1 MKKLYTLLLGVA
13 VALTASA
20 GANTVQLK
28 ANRAVAVNKLA
39 GVSLQA
45 PQMTKAH
52 AVKIEGLKLNN
63 NTLLDAQK
71 QETPAQE
78 PSRIE
83 IKETWEDAGTVT
95 FYDPWVIPAFADS
108 PADVQPL
115 VDELSWE
122 VPVQKSSRGD
132 RFKLI
137 KPYDQPGFKALF
149 EGTEVTCTFTDPQD
163 LIIDCTKPDQ
173 VSIDAQCVGHFVEYE
188 MDFYVQDL
196 FSCLLSQGV
205 QASVAM
211 NYGYMPSTY
220 KNGVITINI
229 GVFGDAADKDH
240 MGYTWRTEAKESLEG
255 IGYVK
260 FADAKDYR
268 ISHVAETTCPSD
280 GYHHFTYKLGADL
293 ASAKYVVADS
303 HYTESEEI
311 FAAVENVLGED
322 LEDLPAKEGTFD
334 AWIGT
339 SDGPCT
345 LFILGYDADGAR
357 VAGKAVKLMNSY
369 DGAEYWTSLGMVDYT
384 DDLIGP
390 FWRFVINDEVVDGTP
405 ETYKVEIQ
413 EAKTVPGLYRLVN
426 PYNSADW
433 KFVSTNY
440 HSCDTKHFL
449 YIDATN
455 PESVNILKSY
465 PGYENSKG
473 HVWVGSYNALVSE
486 ENQDPAAA
494 GTLKDG
500 VITLPQYSVY
510 CSYQYLYPEDEEG
523 NEDTS
528 NGPGI
533 YPTTY
538 NGAFKIDLN
547 TAGIN
552 DAVIDLDNNA
562 PVEYFNLQGVRV
574 ANPAAGEL
582 VIKRQGEKVS
592 KTIVR

>member
-45 PQMTKAH
+45 PQMSKAH

-63 NTLLDAQK
+63 DILKVAEK
-71 QETPAQE
+71 QQGA
-78 PSRIE
+78 SRID
-83 IKETWEDAGTVT
+83 IKETWEDAGTVV
-95 FYDPWVIPAFADS
+95 FSDPWVIPVFANS
-108 PADVQPL
+108 PADVQQV

-122 VPVQKSSRGD
+122 VPAQKSSRGD

-163 LIIDCTKPDQ
+163 LIIDCTKPNQ
-173 VSIDAQCVGHFVEYE
+173 VSIDAQCVGHYVEAE

-196 FSCLLSQGV
+196 FSFFLSQGY
-205 QASVAM
+205 QASVVM
-211 NYGYMPSTY
+211 NAGYMPSTY

-229 GVFGDAADKDH
+229 GVFGDAANN
-240 MGYTWRTEAKESLEG
+240 MGYTWQTDAEESLEG

-260 FADAKDYR
+260 FADAKDYS
-268 ISHVAETTCPSD
+268 ISHVSETLCPSD

-293 ASAKYVVADS
+293 ASAKCVVAAS

-311 FAAVENVLGED
+311 FAAVESALGEA

-334 AWIGT
+334 AQTGT
-339 SDGPCT
+339 NDGPCT
-345 LFILGYDADGAR
+345 LFILGYDADGTR

-369 DGAEYWTSLGMVDYT
+369 DGAEYWTSLGTVDYT
-384 DDLIGP
+384 DDLVGP
-390 FWRFVINDEVVDGTP
+390 FWLFKINGETVPGTA

-413 EAKTVPGLYRLVN
+413 EAKSAPGLYRLVN
-426 PYNSADW
+426 PYVSADW
-433 KFVSTNY
+433 KFAAFNL
-440 HSCDTKHFL
+440 HGCDSKHFL

-455 PESVNILKSY
+455 PDQVTVVPSY
-465 PGYENSKG
+465 PGYENSYG
-473 HVWVGSYNALVSE
+473 HVMVGSFNYFVEEGSE
-486 ENQDPAAA
+486 DPATY
-494 GTLKDG
+494 GSLKDG
-500 VITLPQYSVY
+500 VITFPAQSIL
-510 CSYQYLYPEDEEG
+510 CEYQFLYPTDASG

-528 NGPGI
+528 NGPAV
-533 YPTTY
+533 YYTND
-538 NGAFKIDLN
+538 NGAFKVDLN

-552 DAVIDLDNNA
+552 DAVIDVNDNA

-574 ANPAAGEL
+574 ANPSAGEL

>member
-28 ANRAVAVNKLA
+28 ANRAAAVNKLA
-39 GVSLQA
+39 GVALQA

-71 QETPAQE
+71 QQGA
-78 PSRIE
+78 SRID
-83 IKETWEDAGTVT
+83 IKETWEDAGTVV
-95 FYDPWVIPAFADS
+95 FSDPWVIPGFANS
-108 PADVQPL
+108 PADVQQL

-163 LIIDCTKPDQ
+163 LIIDCTKPNQ
-173 VSIDAQCVGHFVEYE
+173 VSIDAQCVGHYVEAE

-196 FSCLLSQGV
+196 FSFFLSQGY
-205 QASVAM
+205 QASVVM
-211 NYGYMPSTY
+211 NAGYMPSTY

-229 GVFGDAADKDH
+229 GVFGDAADN
-240 MGYTWRTEAKESLEG
+240 MGYSWQTEAKESLEG

-260 FADAKDYR
+260 FADAKDYS

-293 ASAKYVVADS
+293 ASAKCVVAAS

-311 FAAVENVLGED
+311 FAAVESALGEA

-334 AWIGT
+334 AQTGT
-339 SDGPCT
+339 NDGPCT
-345 LFILGYDADGAR
+345 LFILGYDADGTR
-357 VAGKAVKLMNSY
+357 VAGKAVKLMNAF
-369 DGAEYWTSLGMVDYT
+369 DGAEYWTSLGTVDYT
-384 DDLIGP
+384 DDLVGS
-390 FWRFVINDEVVDGTP
+390 FWDFKKNGETVPGTA

-413 EAKTVPGLYRLVN
+413 EAKSAPGLYRLVN
-426 PYNSADW
+426 PYVSADW
-433 KFVSTNY
+433 KFAATNR
-440 HSCDTKHFL
+440 HGCDSKHFL

-455 PESVNILKSY
+455 PDQVTVVPSY
-465 PGYENSKG
+465 PGYENSYG
-473 HVWVGSYNALVSE
+473 HIMVGS
-486 ENQDPAAA
+486 
-494 GTLKDG
+494 
-500 VITLPQYSVY
+500 
-510 CSYQYLYPEDEEG
+510 
-523 NEDTS
+523 
-528 NGPGI
+528 
-533 YPTTY
+533 
-538 NGAFKIDLN
+538 
-547 TAGIN
+547 
-552 DAVIDLDNNA
+552 
-562 PVEYFNLQGVRV
+562 FN
-574 ANPAAGEL
+574 
-582 VIKRQGEKVS
+582 
-592 KTIVR
+592 

>member
-28 ANRAVAVNKLA
+28 ANRAAAVNKLA
-39 GVSLQA
+39 GVALQA
-45 PQMTKAH
+45 PQMSKAH

-63 NTLLDAQK
+63 DILKVAEK
-71 QETPAQE
+71 QQGA
-78 PSRIE
+78 SRID
-83 IKETWEDAGTVT
+83 IKETWEDAGTVV
-95 FYDPWVIPAFADS
+95 FSDPWVIPSFADS
-108 PADVQPL
+108 PADVQQF

-149 EGTEVTCTFTDPQD
+149 EGTQVTCTFTDPQD
-163 LIIDCTKPDQ
+163 LIIDCTKPNQ
-173 VSIDAQCVGHFVEYE
+173 VSIDAQCVGHYVEAE

-196 FSCLLSQGV
+196 FSFFLSQGY
-205 QASVAM
+205 QASVVM
-211 NYGYMPSTY
+211 NAGYMPSTY

-229 GVFGDAADKDH
+229 GVFGDAANK
-240 MGYTWRTEAKESLEG
+240 MGYTWQTEAKESLEAN
-255 IGYVK
+255 GYVK
-260 FADAKDYR
+260 FSDAKDYS

-293 ASAKYVVADS
+293 ASAKCVVAAS

-311 FAAVENVLGED
+311 FAAVESALGEA

-334 AWIGT
+334 AQTGT

-345 LFILGYDADGAR
+345 LFILGYDADGTR
-357 VAGKAVKLMNSY
+357 VAGKAVKLMNAF
-369 DGAEYWTSLGMVDYT
+369 DGAEYWTSLGTVDYT
-384 DDLIGP
+384 DDLVGS
-390 FWRFVINDEVVDGTP
+390 FWRFTMNGETVPGTA

-413 EAKTVPGLYRLVN
+413 EAKSAPGLYRLVN
-426 PYNSADW
+426 PYVSADW
-433 KFVSTNY
+433 KFAATNR
-440 HSCDTKHFL
+440 HGCDSKHFL

-455 PESVNILKSY
+455 PDQVTVVPSY
-465 PGYENSKG
+465 PGYENSYG
-473 HVWVGSYNALVSE
+473 HIMVGSFNYFVEEGSE
-486 ENQDPAAA
+486 DPATY
-494 GTLKDG
+494 GSLKDG
-500 VITLPQYSVY
+500 VITFPAESIL
-510 CSYQYLYPEDEEG
+510 CEYQFLYPTDASG

-528 NGPGI
+528 NGPALYYTNG
-533 YPTTY
+533 
-538 NGAFKIDLN
+538 NGAFKVDLN

-552 DAVIDLDNNA
+552 DAVIDVNDNA

-574 ANPAAGEL
+574 ANPSAGEL

>member
-45 PQMTKAH
+45 PQMSKAH

-63 NTLLDAQK
+63 DILKVAEK
-71 QETPAQE
+71 QQGA
-78 PSRIE
+78 SRID
-83 IKETWEDAGTVT
+83 INETWEDAGTVT
-95 FYDPWVIPAFADS
+95 FYDPWIIPGFANS
-108 PADVQPL
+108 PADVQQFIDKL
-115 VDELSWE
+115 YWE

-163 LIIDCTKPDQ
+163 LIIDCTKPNQ
-173 VSIDAQCVGHFVEYE
+173 VSIDAQCVGHYVEAE

-196 FSCLLSQGV
+196 FSFFLSQGY
-205 QASVAM
+205 QASVVM
-211 NYGYMPSTY
+211 NAGYMPSTY

-229 GVFGDAADKDH
+229 GVFGDAANN
-240 MGYTWRTEAKESLEG
+240 MGYTWQTDAKESLEG

-260 FADAKDYR
+260 FADAKDYS
-268 ISHVAETTCPSD
+268 ISHVSETLCPSD

-293 ASAKYVVADS
+293 ASAKCVVAAS

-311 FAAVENVLGED
+311 FAAVESALGEA

-334 AWIGT
+334 AQTGT
-339 SDGPCT
+339 NDGPCT
-345 LFILGYDADGAR
+345 LFILGYDADGTR

-369 DGAEYWTSLGMVDYT
+369 DGAEYWTSLGTVDYT
-384 DDLIGP
+384 DDLVGS
-390 FWRFVINDEVVDGTP
+390 FWHFKMNGETVPGTA

-413 EAKTVPGLYRLVN
+413 EAKSAPGLYRLVN
-426 PYNSADW
+426 PYVSADW
-433 KFVSTNY
+433 KFAAFNL
-440 HSCDTKHFL
+440 HSCDSKHFL

-455 PESVNILKSY
+455 PDQVTVVPSY
-465 PGYENSKG
+465 PGYENSYG
-473 HVWVGSYNALVSE
+473 HVMVGSFNYFVE
-486 ENQDPAAA
+486 EGKEDPATY
-494 GTLKDG
+494 GSLKDG
-500 VITLPQYSVY
+500 VITFPAQSIL
-510 CSYQYLYPEDEEG
+510 CEYQFLYPTDASG

-528 NGPGI
+528 NGPAVYYTNG
-533 YPTTY
+533 
-538 NGAFKIDLN
+538 NGAFKVDLN

-552 DAVIDLDNNA
+552 DAVIDVNDNA

-574 ANPAAGEL
+574 ANPSAGEL

>member
-45 PQMTKAH
+45 PQVKGTKA
-52 AVKIEGLKLNN
+52 LKAEDLKFNN
-63 NTLLDAQK
+63 NNLLDAQK

-95 FYDPWVIPAFADS
+95 FYDPWIIPGFADS
-108 PADVQPL
+108 PANVQQII
-115 VDELSWE
+115 DELYWE

-149 EGTEVTCTFTDPQD
+149 EGSGMTCTIEDPQD

-173 VSIDAQCVGHFVEYE
+173 VSMSAQYIGHYVEAE
-188 MDFYVQDL
+188 MDFYVQDNYTFAL
-196 FSCLLSQGV
+196 ERGLS
-205 QASVAM
+205 ASQIASYNIV
-211 NYGYMPSTY
+211 PSTY
-220 KNGVITINI
+220 KDGVITIKE
-229 GVFGDAADKDH
+229 GVFGESKET
-240 MGYTWRTEAKESLEG
+240 MGYNWIDSSRKALKGDGRVVFSDG
-255 IGYVK
+255 
-260 FADAKDYR
+260 KDY
-268 ISHVAETTCPSD
+268 SFGYSAETSCPSD
-280 GYHHFTYKLGADL
+280 GYHHFSFKLGADL
-293 ASAKYVVADS
+293 ASAKYVIANF
-303 HYTESEEI
+303 HYNESESI
-311 FAAVENVLGED
+311 FAQVESVLGEELVD
-322 LEDLPAKEGTFD
+322 MPEKEGTID
-334 AWIGT
+334 AMTGT
-339 SDGPCT
+339 NDGPCT
-345 LFILGYDADGAR
+345 LFILGYDADGTR

-390 FWRFVINDEVVDGTP
+390 VWRFVINDEVVDGTP

-433 KFVSTNY
+433 KFVSTNS

-486 ENQDPAAA
+486 ENQDPAAS

-528 NGPGI
+528 NGPDI
-533 YPTTY
+533 FPTTY

-552 DAVIDLDNNA
+552 DAVIDLNNNA

-574 ANPAAGEL
+574 ANPANGEL

>member
-28 ANRAVAVNKLA
+28 ANRAAAVNKLA
-39 GVSLQA
+39 GVALQA
-45 PQMTKAH
+45 PQMSKAH

-63 NTLLDAQK
+63 DILKVAEK
-71 QETPAQE
+71 QQGA
-78 PSRIE
+78 SRID

-95 FYDPWVIPAFADS
+95 FYDPWIIPGFANS
-108 PADVQPL
+108 PADVQQFIDKL
-115 VDELSWE
+115 YWE

-163 LIIDCTKPDQ
+163 LIIDCTKPNQ
-173 VSIDAQCVGHFVEYE
+173 VSIDAQCVGHYVEAE

-196 FSCLLSQGV
+196 FSFFLSQGY
-205 QASVAM
+205 QASVVM
-211 NYGYMPSTY
+211 NAGYMPSTY

-229 GVFGDAADKDH
+229 GVFGDAANN
-240 MGYTWRTEAKESLEG
+240 MGYTWQTEAKESLEG

-260 FADAKDYR
+260 FADAKDYS
-268 ISHVAETTCPSD
+268 ISHVSETLCPSD

-293 ASAKYVVADS
+293 ASAKCVVAAS

-311 FAAVENVLGED
+311 FAAVESALGEA

-334 AWIGT
+334 AQTGT
-339 SDGPCT
+339 NDGPCT
-345 LFILGYDADGAR
+345 LFILGYDADGTR

-369 DGAEYWTSLGMVDYT
+369 DGAEYWTSLGTVDYT
-384 DDLIGP
+384 DDLVGP
-390 FWRFVINDEVVDGTP
+390 FWRFKINGETVPGTA

-413 EAKTVPGLYRLVN
+413 EAKSAPGLYRLVN
-426 PYNSADW
+426 PYVSADW
-433 KFVSTNY
+433 KFAAYNL
-440 HSCDTKHFL
+440 HGCDSKHFL
-449 YIDATN
+449 YINATN
-455 PESVNILKSY
+455 PDQVTVVPSY
-465 PGYENSKG
+465 PGYENSYG
-473 HVWVGSYNALVSE
+473 HVMVGSFNYFVE
-486 ENQDPAAA
+486 EGKEDPATY
-494 GTLKDG
+494 GSLKDG
-500 VITLPQYSVY
+500 VITFPAQSIL
-510 CSYQYLYPEDEEG
+510 CEYQFLYPTDASG

-528 NGPGI
+528 NGPAVYYTNG
-533 YPTTY
+533 
-538 NGAFKIDLN
+538 NGAFKVDLN

-552 DAVIDLDNNA
+552 DAVIDVNDNA

-574 ANPAAGEL
+574 ANPSAGEL

>member
-39 GVSLQA
+39 GVALQA

-71 QETPAQE
+71 QETPAQGA
-78 PSRIE
+78 SRID
-83 IKETWEDAGTVT
+83 IKETWEDAGTVV
-95 FYDPWVIPAFADS
+95 FSDPWVIPAFADS
-108 PADVQPL
+108 PANVQQI

-163 LIIDCTKPDQ
+163 LIIDCTKPNQ
-173 VSIDAQCVGHFVEYE
+173 VSIDAQCVGHYVEAE

-196 FSCLLSQGV
+196 FSFFLSQGY
-205 QASVAM
+205 QASVVM
-211 NYGYMPSTY
+211 NAGYMPSTY

-229 GVFGDAADKDH
+229 GVFGDAADN
-240 MGYTWRTEAKESLEG
+240 MGYSWQTEAKESLEG

-260 FADAKDYR
+260 FADAKDYS

-293 ASAKYVVADS
+293 ASAKCVVAVS

-311 FAAVENVLGED
+311 FAAVESALGED

-334 AWIGT
+334 AQTGT
-339 SDGPCT
+339 NDGPCT
-345 LFILGYDADGAR
+345 LFILGYDADGTR
-357 VAGKAVKLMNSY
+357 VAGKAVKLMNAF
-369 DGAEYWTSLGMVDYT
+369 DGAEYWTSLGTVDYT
-384 DDLIGP
+384 DDLVGS
-390 FWRFVINDEVVDGTP
+390 FWDFKMNGETVPSTA

-413 EAKTVPGLYRLVN
+413 EAKSAPGLYRLVN
-426 PYNSADW
+426 PYVSADW
-433 KFVSTNY
+433 KFAATNR
-440 HSCDTKHFL
+440 HGCDSKHFL

-455 PESVNILKSY
+455 PDQVTVVPSY
-465 PGYENSKG
+465 PGYENSYG
-473 HVWVGSYNALVSE
+473 HIMVGSFNYFVEEGSE
-486 ENQDPAAA
+486 DPATY
-494 GTLKDG
+494 GSLKDG
-500 VITLPQYSVY
+500 VITFPAQSIL
-510 CSYQYLYPEDEEG
+510 CEYQFLYPRDASG

-528 NGPGI
+528 NGPALYYTNG
-533 YPTTY
+533 
-538 NGAFKIDLN
+538 NGAFKVDLN

-552 DAVIDLDNNA
+552 DAVIDVNDNA

-574 ANPAAGEL
+574 ANPSAGEL

>member
-39 GVSLQA
+39 GVALQA

-71 QETPAQE
+71 QQGA
-78 PSRIE
+78 SRID
-83 IKETWEDAGTVT
+83 IKETWEDAGTVV
-95 FYDPWVIPAFADS
+95 FSDPWVIPAFADS
-108 PADVQPL
+108 PANVQQFI
-115 VDELSWE
+115 DELYWE

-163 LIIDCTKPDQ
+163 LIIDCTKPNQ
-173 VSIDAQCVGHFVEYE
+173 VSIDAQCVGHFVEAK

-196 FSCLLSQGV
+196 FSFFLSQGY
-205 QASVAM
+205 QASVVM
-211 NYGYMPSTY
+211 NAGYMPSTY

-229 GVFGDAADKDH
+229 GVHGDAADN
-240 MGYTWRTEAKESLEG
+240 MGYTWPTEANESLEG

-260 FADAKDYR
+260 FADAKDYS
-268 ISHVAETTCPSD
+268 ISHVSETLCPSD

-293 ASAKYVVADS
+293 ASAKCVVAAS

-311 FAAVENVLGED
+311 FAAVESALGEA

-334 AWIGT
+334 AQTGT
-339 SDGPCT
+339 NDGPCT
-345 LFILGYDADGAR
+345 LFILGYDADGTR

-369 DGAEYWTSLGMVDYT
+369 DGAEYWTSLGTVDYT
-384 DDLIGP
+384 DDLVGP
-390 FWRFVINDEVVDGTP
+390 FWRFKINGETIDGTA

-413 EAKTVPGLYRLVN
+413 EAKSAPGLYRLVN
-426 PYNSADW
+426 PYVSADW
-433 KFVSTNY
+433 KFAAANR
-440 HSCDTKHFL
+440 HGCDSKHFL

-455 PESVNILKSY
+455 LDQVTIVPSY
-465 PGYENSKG
+465 PGYENSYG
-473 HVWVGSYNALVSE
+473 HVMVGSFNYFVE
-486 ENQDPAAA
+486 EGKEDPATY
-494 GTLKDG
+494 GSLKDG
-500 VITLPQYSVY
+500 VITFPAQSIL
-510 CSYQYLYPEDEEG
+510 CEYQFLYPTDASG

-528 NGPGI
+528 NGPAVYYTNG
-533 YPTTY
+533 
-538 NGAFKIDLN
+538 NGAFKVDLN

-552 DAVIDLDNNA
+552 DAVIDVNDNA

-574 ANPAAGEL
+574 ANPSAGEL